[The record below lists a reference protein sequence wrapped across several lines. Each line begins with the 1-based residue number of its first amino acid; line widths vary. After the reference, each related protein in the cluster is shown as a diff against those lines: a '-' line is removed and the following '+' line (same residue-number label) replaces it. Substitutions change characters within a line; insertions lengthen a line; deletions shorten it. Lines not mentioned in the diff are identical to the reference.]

1 MKVLVTL
8 GNRLLDDGSI
18 SDFLRGRLEKTL
30 EVADNYDLLVL
41 TGGIA
46 NPKAGISEGSVM
58 REWLLAKG
66 VSADKIIVED
76 RSTTTKENAK
86 FCRLIFEV
94 FGITD
99 VTILSSAYHIER
111 KWLNP
116 VKLFKRYAKVNVSE
130 AIKA

>member
-30 EVADNYDLLVL
+30 EVADNYDVLVL
-41 TGGIA
+41 TGGVA
-46 NPKAGISEGSVM
+46 NPKAGKSEGSVM
-58 REWLLAKG
+58 REWLLEKG
-66 VSADKIIVED
+66 ISADKIIVED

-86 FCRLIFEV
+86 FCREIFEKLGV
-94 FGITD
+94 NE
-99 VTILSSAYHIER
+99 VAILSSAYHIER

-116 VKLFKRYAKVNVSE
+116 LKLFKRYAKVNVAE